1 MQQSTLMCALMRALR
16 ALASLKLTLVA
27 LALLALSILYVYL
40 AEESGSLALV
50 LSLLLVALNLV
61 AALATHPVFRR
72 PSALLVFHL
81 GLIAL
86 LLLVA
91 LGRLTYLKG
100 HVELAEGEEFG
111 GALSGVQAGPWH
123 WNRLDRVRFTNL
135 GFRIDYAPGL
145 QRNATRNTVSYADAD
160 SGERRAQIGDQTPL
174 VLSGYR
180 FYTSPNKG
188 FAPAFL
194 WFPANGQPLLGT
206 VHLPSY
212 PANEYH
218 QARDWEL
225 PGTGI
230 SLWTMLQFDERI
242 LDPEKPS
249 EFRMPKQHKVIV
261 RVGGQRHELQPGQ
274 SIDLPQGHL
283 VYDGLRSWMGYTVFY
298 DWTIHW
304 MLAVCMISVGA
315 LGWHYW
321 RKFAAQPWN
330 A

>member
-1 MQQSTLMCALMRALR
+1 MQQSPLMRALMRALR
-16 ALASLKLTLVA
+16 ALASLKLTLAA
-27 LALLALSILYVYL
+27 LALLALSIVYTYL
-40 AEESGSLALV
+40 VEESGSLALV
-50 LSLLLVALNLV
+50 LSLLLAALNLV
-61 AALATHPVFRR
+61 AAVATHPAFRR

-86 LLLVA
+86 LLLAGV
-91 LGRLTYLKG
+91 GRLTYLKG
-100 HVELAEGEEFG
+100 HVELSEGEEFG
-111 GALSGVQAGPWH
+111 GVLSETQAGPWH

-135 GFRIDYAPGL
+135 GFRIGYAPGL
-145 QRNATRNTVSYADAD
+145 QRNATRNTVGYVDAD
-160 SGERRAQIGDQTPL
+160 GSERRTEIGDQTPL
-174 VLSGYR
+174 VLHGYR

-188 FAPAFL
+188 FAPTFL
-194 WFPANGQPLLGT
+194 WFPAAGQPQLGT

-212 PANEYH
+212 PLNEYH
-218 QARDWEL
+218 QSRDWEL

-230 SLWTMLQFDERI
+230 KLWTMLQFDELI

-261 RVGGQRHELQPGQ
+261 RVGAERHELQPGQ
-274 SIDLPQGHL
+274 SIALPQGRL

-304 MLAVCMISVGA
+304 MLAVCVIAVAA

-321 RKFAAQPWN
+321 RKFAARPWD